1 MESKLE
7 QVQSTLVTLNDI
19 VERDFFFNIPI
30 YQRLYVWGKN
40 QIETLLSD
48 IWEACKEEKEVFYLG
63 GTLVI
68 ERKAI
73 DQHSPHQAGR
83 YFDLIDGQQRFTTL
97 WLISLA
103 WQEWLSDYRYQ
114 ETTEGLRHRIN
125 FAIRPQVKRFF
136 DATIAGHTTSLPEAR
151 QLEDALAIIE
161 NFVNHKDQD
170 NDPLDIPRLTR
181 FIFEKV
187 KLVFT
192 QVPENT
198 DLNKLFEVINNR
210 GMQLQHHEILKAR
223 LLGKLSNTQQRECYG
238 QLWDACSFMGDH
250 VEKNLKLAT
259 DIKLID
265 YFENDASKSDSEAL
279 ASAPKVLQALN
290 GLLNAEEDT
299 ELSLSAILESS
310 EIEASDRKQ
319 GDEDDYESG
328 YDSDKVRSIITFPML
343 LQHVLRIWLVTEDR
357 PDVAKILDKDLIA
370 IFERSWLNDGASEQ
384 DVKTFIE
391 LLWEVR
397 YLFDKYVIKWVEDED
412 EEVHSIR
419 RLRKN
424 KNTSSRNASYSLS
437 RESTDSNG
445 GFALLQSMLYHSQQM
460 TTQYWLTPLLKYLLD
475 HPGGE
480 PYLYLKYLDN
490 QLFCTGR
497 SSALIERTRK
507 PLEDSFALKRK
518 RRFEELDETLGVGFP
533 HYWFYKLEYILW
545 TQLKDEKNDNWRSFR
560 MTARNSVE
568 HISPQ
573 TPEQRDTS
581 TVSDKVLDSFGNL
594 ALVSRSINSEYSN
607 LPFNE
612 KRQRF
617 LNKNRSGVDSLKMAL
632 IYEHTQWNDDL
643 ARQHQDDMIDRFVS
657 YYRSVRKEV
666 RKLRG
671 ESE

>member
-1 MESKLE
+1 MQ
-7 QVQSTLVTLNDI
+7 QVESTLVTLNDI
-19 VERDFFFNIPI
+19 VEQDYFFNIPI

-48 IWEACKEEKEVFYLG
+48 IWEACKEEKDVFYLG

-68 ERKAI
+68 ERAM
-73 DQHSPHQAGR
+73 DRDSPIQEGR
-83 YFDLIDGQQRFTTL
+83 CFDLIDGQQRFTTL

-103 WQEWLSDYRYQ
+103 WQEALKDYRYQ
-114 ETTEGLRHRIN
+114 KTNEGLRHRIH
-125 FAIRPQVKRFF
+125 FAIRPGVKTFF
-136 DATIAGHTTSLPEAR
+136 DAALAGRPTSLPEAR
-151 QLEDALAIIE
+151 QLEDAMAIIE
-161 NFVNHKDQD
+161 NFVSQKKQD
-170 NDPLDIPRLTR
+170 SDPLDIPGLTR

-210 GMQLQHHEILKAR
+210 GVQLQHHEILKAR
-223 LLGKLSNTQQRECYG
+223 LLGKLTNTQERECYG
-238 QLWDACSFMGDH
+238 QLWDACSYMGDY

-259 DIKLID
+259 NIKLVN
-265 YFENDASKSDSEAL
+265 YFENSPVDSDNNSETL
-279 ASAPKVLQALN
+279 ASAPRMLQALN
-290 GLLNAEEDT
+290 GLLEAEDSSP
-299 ELSLSAILESS
+299 LPLSAILESS
-310 EIEASDRKQ
+310 DIDVSQSDL
-319 GDEDDYESG
+319 GNEEDYE
-328 YDSDKVRSIITFPML
+328 SDKVRSIITFPML
-343 LQHVLRIWLVTEDR
+343 LQHVLRIWLAGEGR

-370 IFERSWLNDGASEQ
+370 IFEQSWFKNGASESE
-384 DVKTFIE
+384 VKAFIE
-391 LLWEVR
+391 LLWETR

-412 EEVHSIR
+412 DEVHAIR

-424 KNTSSRNASYSLS
+424 KNTSNRNISYSLS
-437 RESTDSNG
+437 RDSTHSNV
-445 GFALLQSMLYHSQQM
+445 GFALLQSMLYHSQQV

-475 HPGGE
+475 HPDGN

-497 SSALIERTRK
+497 SDALIERTRK
-507 PLEDSFALKRK
+507 PLDETYALHRK
-518 RRFEELDETLGVGFP
+518 RRFEDLEENVGVGFA

-545 TQLKDEKNDNWRSFR
+545 TQLKGEQDDRRRSFR
-560 MTARNSVE
+560 ITARNSVE

-573 TPEQRDTS
+573 TPELRDTNR
-581 TVSDKVLDSFGNL
+581 VSDDVLDSFGNL

-607 LPFNE
+607 LPYNE

-643 ARQHQDDMIDRFVS
+643 ARQHQNDMIDRFVS
-657 YYRSVRKEV
+657 YYRSVRREV